1 MSQFEFDSAA
11 AFSRLESENLSGSS
25 VGLLVS
31 KVTAIGGVVADLV
44 GMPGAASIADLCS
57 KLMELAPAKDQSNL
71 LYFANSV
78 VEDFRRLYL
87 FTDDIRR
94 IVDENLRTKEAGEVL
109 ANATLYVPRTNVE
122 VRLQRLAHIFANGVA
137 ASDLDPENT
146 DDMMRAAVELKEI
159 DVTLLRKI
167 YDSQISLV
175 TRQMRSPGTAPSG
188 WHGEIQ
194 QVWGDF
200 VNRGGL
206 NPQEHLN
213 YRSSLSRLA
222 SFGLIQQVDITN
234 TYGVGLDIYALLVEG
249 KTFANGFGKLG
260 AERAFFNPSLSD
272 IDENCE
278 FRHT

>member
-1 MSQFEFDSAA
+1 MSQFEFETAA
-11 AFSRLESENLSGSS
+11 ALSRLESENLSGSAL
-25 VGLLVS
+25 GLLVS
-31 KVTAIGGVVADLV
+31 RVTAIGGIVADLA
-44 GMPGAASIADLCS
+44 GMSGAAPIADLCS
-57 KLMELAPAKDQSNL
+57 KLMELAPAKDESNL
-71 LYFANSV
+71 LYFANAV
-78 VEDFRRLYL
+78 VEDVRRLYRL
-87 FTDDIRR
+87 TDDIRR
-94 IVDENLRTKEAGEVL
+94 IVEENLRKKEAGEVL

-122 VRLQRLAHIFANGVA
+122 ARLQRLAHIFANGVA

-159 DVTLLRKI
+159 DIVLLRKI

-175 TRQMRSPGTAPSG
+175 TRQMRSPGIAPSG

-200 VNRGGL
+200 ANRGGL
-206 NPQEHLN
+206 NPQEHLK

-249 KTFANGFGKLG
+249 KTFC
-260 AERAFFNPSLSD
+260 ER
-272 IDENCE
+272 IQEIG
-278 FRHT
+278 R